1 MSEIITLKDFKQIEL
16 LADANRLTI
25 LRLLM
30 AGPATLTQLGR
41 ALGKHPAWVRHHLKQ
56 LEQVDLVEMRTAR
69 VSGGFVEKYYQA
81 KARAFYFQEMILP
94 EAVEKPPLLLLGSHD
109 LALNILARQAR
120 QNLGAELIIHPVG
133 SLEGLIALRQG
144 VTHLTGCHL
153 WDAVSGEFNLG
164 HIRYILP
171 DRMVKAITLAQRT
184 QGLMVAAGNPHG
196 IHSVEDLGRGDVILV
211 NRNPGSG
218 TRLWLDEELKR
229 LGIPPGQVRGYRQ
242 EAWTHNA
249 VAQAIQ
255 NGTAD
260 VGLGLEAAARQAKLD
275 FLPLFEERYDL
286 VMSAEQSQNPMVQ
299 RLLDYLQTR
308 QFRRLAA
315 GLGGYDPQH
324 SGEQV
329 I

>member
-1 MSEIITLKDFKQIEL
+1 MNEIETVKDFKQIKI

-56 LEQVDLVEMRTAR
+56 LEQANLVEMRTAR

-81 KARAFYFQEMILP
+81 RARAFYFQEMILP
-94 EAVEKPPLLLLGSHD
+94 EAAEKPPVLLLGSHD
-109 LALNILARQAR
+109 LALNILERQAR
-120 QNLGAELIIHPVG
+120 QNLGTELIIQPVG

-144 VTHLTGCHL
+144 ITHLTGCHL
-153 WDAVSGEFNLG
+153 LDVEMREFNLPYIR
-164 HIRYILP
+164 HIFP
-171 DRMVKAITLAQRT
+171 DRAVRVITLAQRM
-184 QGLMVAAGNPHG
+184 QGLMVAAGNPRG
-196 IHSVEDLGRGDVILV
+196 IHGVQDLGRGDVILV

-229 LGIPPGQVRGYRQ
+229 LGIPPAQVRGYRQ

-260 VGLGLEAAARQAKLD
+260 VGLGLEAAARQAKLE
-275 FLPLFEERYDL
+275 FIPLFEERYDL
-286 VMSAEQSQNPMVQ
+286 VMSAELYATPTIQK
-299 RLLDYLQTR
+299 LLDYIQAR
-308 QFRRLAA
+308 QFRRLVAA
-315 GLGGYDPQH
+315 LGGYDPLH
-324 SGEQV
+324 SGELRA
-329 I
+329 